1 MIASDRFRGQMNLEH
16 FIHVEKNAIS
26 DELCKQIIEEYDD
39 VDDWKPGTINDYE
52 INEYRKC
59 EVVYLS
65 QEETLE
71 RNLKTR
77 KRIDERLFN
86 IITNHLK
93 KYLEKYNSLGYI
105 QVTEDTGYM
114 LLRYKTGDYV
124 KKHVD
129 TSSDQHRTLSCSLI
143 LNDDYE
149 GGEISFLDG
158 KVKPHL
164 KKGDLVIF
172 PSSFTYPHQVLPIT
186 SGTRYSI
193 ITWIR

>member
-1 MIASDRFRGQMNLEH
+1 MRLEN

-26 DELCKQIIEEYDD
+26 DELCEQIINEYDD
-39 VDDWKPGTINDYE
+39 SDDWKPGTINDYE

-65 QEETLE
+65 QDETLQK
-71 RNLKTR
+71 NLKTR
-77 KRIDERLFN
+77 NKIDEKLYK
-86 IITNHLK
+86 IISNLLEKYLK
-93 KYLEKYNSLGYI
+93 KYDSLGYVQI
-105 QVTEDTGYM
+105 KEDTGYM

-149 GGEISFLDG
+149 GGEITFFDG
-158 KVKPHL
+158 EIKPNL
-164 KKGDLVIF
+164 KKGDLLIF
-172 PSSFTYPHQVLPIT
+172 PSSFTYPHQVLPVT

>member
-1 MIASDRFRGQMNLEH
+1 MRLED

-26 DELCKQIIEEYDD
+26 DEFCREIINEYEDS
-39 VDDWKPGTINDYE
+39 DDWKAGTINDYE

-65 QEETLE
+65 QDETLE
-71 RNLKTR
+71 KNLKTR
-77 KRIDERLFN
+77 NKIDEKLYK
-86 IITNHLK
+86 IINNLLEKYLK
-93 KYLEKYNSLGYI
+93 KYDSLGYVQI
-105 QVTEDTGYM
+105 KEDTGYM

-149 GGEISFLDG
+149 GGEITFFDG
-158 KVKPHL
+158 EIKPNL
-164 KKGDLVIF
+164 KRGDLLIF
-172 PSSFTYPHQVLPIT
+172 PSSFTYPHQVLPVT

>member
-1 MIASDRFRGQMNLEH
+1 MNLEH
-16 FIHVEKNAIS
+16 FIHIESNVIS
-26 DELCKQIIEEYDD
+26 DNLCKKIIEEYDD
-39 VDDWKPGTINDYE
+39 PDDWKPGTINDYE
-52 INEYRKC
+52 VNEYRKC

-65 QEETLE
+65 NDETKE

-77 KRIDERLFN
+77 KKIDEEIFD
-86 IITNHLK
+86 IITINLQ
-93 KYLEKYNSLGYI
+93 KYLNKYNSLGYI
-105 QVTEDTGYM
+105 QVSEDTGYM

-158 KVKPHL
+158 EIKPHL
-164 KKGDLVIF
+164 KKGDLIIF
-172 PSSFTYPHQVLPIT
+172 PSSFTYPHQVLPIKK
-186 SGTRYSI
+186 GIRYSI

>member
-1 MIASDRFRGQMNLEH
+1 MRLEN

-26 DELCKQIIEEYDD
+26 DELCEQIINEYDD
-39 VDDWKPGTINDYE
+39 SDDWKPGTINDYE

-65 QEETLE
+65 QDETLQK
-71 RNLKTR
+71 NLKTR
-77 KRIDERLFN
+77 NKIDENLYK
-86 IITNHLK
+86 IISNLLEKYLK
-93 KYLEKYNSLGYI
+93 KYDSLGYVQI
-105 QVTEDTGYM
+105 KEDTGYM

-149 GGEISFLDG
+149 GGEITFFDG
-158 KVKPHL
+158 EIKPNL
-164 KKGDLVIF
+164 KKGDLLIF
-172 PSSFTYPHQVLPIT
+172 PSSFTYPHQVLPVT

>member
-1 MIASDRFRGQMNLEH
+1 MNLED
-16 FIHVEKNAIS
+16 FIHIENNAIS
-26 DELCKQIIEEYDD
+26 NDFCKQIIEEYDD
-39 VDDWKPGTINDYE
+39 PDDWKPGTINDYE
-52 INEYRKC
+52 VNDYRKC

-71 RNLKTR
+71 KNLKTR
-77 KRIDERLFN
+77 KRIDERLFS
-86 IITNHLK
+86 IITIHLK
-93 KYLEKYNSLGYI
+93 KYLKKYDSLGYI
-105 QVTEDTGYM
+105 QIKEDTGYM

-149 GGEISFLDG
+149 GGEISFFDG
-158 KVKPHL
+158 EIKPNL
-164 KKGDLVIF
+164 KKGDLIIF
-172 PSSFTYPHQVLPIT
+172 PSSFTYPHQVLPIKN
-186 SGTRYSI
+186 GIRYSI

>member
-1 MIASDRFRGQMNLEH
+1 MNLEH
-16 FIHVEKNAIS
+16 FIHIEKNAIP
-26 DELCKQIIEEYDD
+26 DDFCKQIIEEYDD
-39 VDDWKPGTINDYE
+39 PDDWKPGTINDYE
-52 INEYRKC
+52 VNEYRKC

-65 QEETLE
+65 QDETLE

-77 KRIDERLFN
+77 KKIDERLFN

-93 KYLEKYNSLGYI
+93 KYLKKYDSLGYVQI
-105 QVTEDTGYM
+105 KEDTGYM

-149 GGEISFLDG
+149 GGEISFFDG
-158 KVKPHL
+158 EIKPHL
-164 KKGDLVIF
+164 KKGDLIIF
-172 PSSFTYPHQVLPIT
+172 PSSFTYPHQVLPIKK
-186 SGTRYSI
+186 GIRYSI

>member
-1 MIASDRFRGQMNLEH
+1 MRLEN

-26 DELCKQIIEEYDD
+26 DELCEQIINEYDD
-39 VDDWKPGTINDYE
+39 SDDWKPGTINDYE

-65 QEETLE
+65 QDETLQK
-71 RNLKTR
+71 NLKTR
-77 KRIDERLFN
+77 NKIDENLYK
-86 IITNHLK
+86 IISNLLEKYLK
-93 KYLEKYNSLGYI
+93 KYDSLGYVQI
-105 QVTEDTGYM
+105 KEDTGYM

-149 GGEISFLDG
+149 GGEIIFFDG
-158 KVKPHL
+158 EIKPNL
-164 KKGDLVIF
+164 EKGDLLIF
-172 PSSFTYPHQVLPIT
+172 PSSFTYPHQVLPVT

>member
-1 MIASDRFRGQMNLEH
+1 MTLEH
-16 FIHVEKNAIS
+16 FIHIENNAIS
-26 DELCKQIIEEYDD
+26 DELCKLIIDEYDD
-39 VDDWKPGTINDYE
+39 PDDWKPGTINDYE

-65 QEETLE
+65 QDETIK

-77 KRIDERLFN
+77 KKIDERLFN
-86 IITNHLK
+86 IITNNLQ

-105 QVTEDTGYM
+105 QVTQDTGYM

-124 KKHVD
+124 KNHVD

-149 GGEISFLDG
+149 GGEISFLDD

-186 SGTRYSI
+186 AGTRYSI

>member
-1 MIASDRFRGQMNLEH
+1 MNLEH
-16 FIHVEKNAIS
+16 FIHIENDAIS
-26 DELCKQIIEEYDD
+26 DDFCKQIIEEYDD
-39 VDDWKPGTINDYE
+39 PDDWKPGTINDYE
-52 INEYRKC
+52 VNEYRKC

-65 QEETLE
+65 QDETLK

-77 KRIDERLFN
+77 KKIDERLFN

-93 KYLEKYNSLGYI
+93 KYLKKYDSLGYVQI
-105 QVTEDTGYM
+105 KEDTGYM

-149 GGEISFLDG
+149 GGEISFFDG
-158 KVKPHL
+158 NIKPYL
-164 KKGDLVIF
+164 KKGDLLIF
-172 PSSFTYPHQVLPIT
+172 PSSFTYPHQVLPIV

>member
-1 MIASDRFRGQMNLEH
+1 MRLED
-16 FIHVEKNAIS
+16 FIHVENNAVS
-26 DELCKQIIEEYDD
+26 DEFCKQIIEEYDD
-39 VDDWKPGTINDYE
+39 TDDWKPGTINDYE

-65 QEETLE
+65 QDETLKK
-71 RNLKTR
+71 NLKTR
-77 KRIDERLFN
+77 NKIDDKLYKIFSNLLEKY
-86 IITNHLK
+86 LK
-93 KYLEKYNSLGYI
+93 KYDSLGYVQI
-105 QVTEDTGYM
+105 KEDTGYM

-124 KKHVD
+124 KNHVD

-158 KVKPHL
+158 KVKPNL
-164 KKGDLVIF
+164 KKGDLLIF
-172 PSSFTYPHQVLPIT
+172 PSSFTYPHQVLPIV
-186 SGTRYSI
+186 SGIRYSI

>member
-1 MIASDRFRGQMNLEH
+1 MNLEH
-16 FIHVEKNAIS
+16 FIHIENNAIPN
-26 DELCKQIIEEYDD
+26 DFCKQIIEEYDD
-39 VDDWKPGTINDYE
+39 PDDWKPGTINDYE
-52 INEYRKC
+52 VNEYRKC

-65 QEETLE
+65 QDETLE

-77 KRIDERLFN
+77 KKIDQKLYK
-86 IITNHLK
+86 IINDLLEKYLK
-93 KYLEKYNSLGYI
+93 KYDSLGYVQI
-105 QVTEDTGYM
+105 KEDTGYM

-143 LNDDYE
+143 LNDDYQ
-149 GGEISFLDG
+149 GGEISFFDG
-158 KVKPHL
+158 EVKPNL
-164 KKGDLVIF
+164 KKGDLLIF
-172 PSSFTYPHQVLPIT
+172 PSSFTYPHEVLPVK

>member
-1 MIASDRFRGQMNLEH
+1 MRLED

-26 DELCKQIIEEYDD
+26 DELCKQIIEEYNDS
-39 VDDWKPGTINDYE
+39 DDWKPGTINDYE
-52 INEYRKC
+52 VNEYRKC

-65 QEETLE
+65 LDETLE
-71 RNLKTR
+71 KNLETRNK
-77 KRIDERLFN
+77 IDEKIFN
-86 IITNHLK
+86 IITNNLQKYLK
-93 KYLEKYNSLGYI
+93 KYYSFGYVQI
-105 QVTEDTGYM
+105 SEDTGYM

-149 GGEISFLDG
+149 GGEITFFDG
-158 KVKPHL
+158 EIKPNL
-164 KKGDLVIF
+164 KRGDLLIF
-172 PSSFTYPHQVLPIT
+172 PSSFTYPHQVLPVT

>member
-1 MIASDRFRGQMNLEH
+1 MRLED

-26 DELCKQIIEEYDD
+26 DELCKQIIEEYNDS
-39 VDDWKPGTINDYE
+39 DDWKPGTINDYE
-52 INEYRKC
+52 VNEYRKC

-65 QEETLE
+65 QDETLK

-77 KRIDERLFN
+77 KKIDERLFN
-86 IITNHLK
+86 IITNNLQ
-93 KYLEKYNSLGYI
+93 KYLKKYNSLGYI

-149 GGEISFLDG
+149 GGEISFLNG
-158 KVKPHL
+158 EIKPNL
-164 KKGDLVIF
+164 KKGDLLIF
-172 PSSFTYPHQVLPIT
+172 PSSFTYPHQVLPIKK
-186 SGTRYSI
+186 GIRYSI

>member
-1 MIASDRFRGQMNLEH
+1 MKLENY
-16 FIHVEKNAIS
+16 IHVENNAIS
-26 DELCKQIIEEYDD
+26 TDFCDEIIKEYDEP
-39 VDDWKPGTINDYE
+39 DDWKPGTINDYE
-52 INEYRKC
+52 VNEYRKC

-65 QEETLE
+65 QDETLE

-77 KRIDERLFN
+77 KKIDQKLYK
-86 IITNHLK
+86 IINYLLEKYLK
-93 KYLEKYNSLGYI
+93 KYDSLGYVQI
-105 QVTEDTGYM
+105 KEDTGYM

-143 LNDDYE
+143 LNDDYQ
-149 GGEISFLDG
+149 GGEISFFDG
-158 KVKPHL
+158 EVKPNL
-164 KKGDLVIF
+164 KKGDLLIF
-172 PSSFTYPHQVLPIT
+172 PSSFTYPHQVLPVT

>member
-1 MIASDRFRGQMNLEH
+1 MRLED

-26 DELCKQIIEEYDD
+26 DELCKLIIDEYDD
-39 VDDWKPGTINDYE
+39 PDDWKPGTINDYE

-65 QEETLE
+65 QDETIK

-77 KRIDERLFN
+77 KKIDERLFN
-86 IITNHLK
+86 IITNNLQ

-105 QVTEDTGYM
+105 QVTQDTGYM

-124 KKHVD
+124 KNHVD

-149 GGEISFLDG
+149 GGEISFLDD